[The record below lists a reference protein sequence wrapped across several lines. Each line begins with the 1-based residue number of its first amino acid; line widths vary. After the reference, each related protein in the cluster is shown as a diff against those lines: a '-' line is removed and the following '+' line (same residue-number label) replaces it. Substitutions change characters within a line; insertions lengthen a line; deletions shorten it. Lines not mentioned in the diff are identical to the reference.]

1 MKIIWIVLKKELMD
15 MFRDRKTIIMSIV
28 IPLILYPILFG
39 IMSIGMDSQT
49 KDVEKAVKIVIVDD
63 GNTKLGAYLKSRENL
78 KQVEAKNGKEAINDG
93 KAYVYLNIP
102 ADIDKGIKEEKDI
115 NLEILYDKVNTK
127 SQVAMDV
134 VQNHINNYSKEIV
147 KERLE
152 DRKINI
158 NILTPINI
166 VATSIQ
172 AEENA
177 FGKIMMS
184 MLLPMMILMLSITAP
199 ITSALDLG
207 AGEKERGT
215 LEPLLTTQASRLSLL
230 WGKFFAIVVMGILG
244 ILSSMIGLIISGKS
258 AASLIGGILK
268 LTPITLILIT
278 LIAIGVTMVF
288 ASLALAI
295 SMYARSFKEAQ
306 TYTAPLTFVSFI
318 GFVSYFID
326 VKNISLISFNIPLYN
341 IVAVIKEMVLGII
354 DPLHIIMVFAWIIV
368 YIIVSIL
375 FARYV
380 FGREDAIFRT

>member
-1 MKIIWIVLKKELMD
+1 MRIIWIVLKKELID
-15 MFRDRKTIIMSIV
+15 MFRDRKTIIMGIV

-49 KDVEKAVKIVIVDD
+49 KDVEKAVKIVIVDNGD
-63 GNTKLGAYLKSRENL
+63 TKFGAYLKSRENL
-78 KQVEAKNGKEAINDG
+78 KQVEASDGKEAINDG

-102 ADIDKGIKEEKDI
+102 SDIDKAIKEEKDI
-115 NLEILYDKVNTK
+115 NLEVLYDKVSTK
-127 SQVAMDV
+127 SQVAIDV
-134 VQNHINNYSKEIV
+134 VQNHIDNYSKEIV

-166 VATSIQ
+166 VATSVQ
-172 AEENA
+172 VEENA

-230 WGKFFAIVVMGILG
+230 WGKFFAIVIMGILG

-288 ASLALAI
+288 AALALAI

-354 DPLHIIMVFAWIIV
+354 NPLHIIIVFAWIIV
-368 YIIVSIL
+368 YVVVSIL